1 MLLLDAPFEA
11 GRAAVAPVPW
21 GALARVAAPILAL
34 IAAGL
39 VIEHRGGTWAIL
51 GRALA
56 SGAAHAGLLA
66 VGWVM
71 LFDRGRAWI
80 GPVVRLIAVVL
91 GASLASRLSPW
102 GALLFLLVPVALLA
116 EARRCPDVAAAG
128 LCWPPL
134 QAAVLGAGAGTFLG
148 AHLLATSALTFG
160 YEVRIDSVAGYLAA
174 AAYDAGV
181 SALTAEWLFRGALF
195 SEWWRRWSFAGAAAL
210 STGLAVLRYLLDL
223 NLPPAAEA
231 WLGAAFYTGLLGM
244 AACALRAW
252 SQSLVPGYLA
262 TLAFLLAYRALGY

>member
-11 GRAAVAPVPW
+11 ARAAIAPPPW

-39 VIEHRGGTWAIL
+39 VVEHHGGTWAML
-51 GRALA
+51 GRAVA

-66 VGWVM
+66 VGSVM
-71 LFDRGRAWI
+71 LAGHEQARM
-80 GPVVRLIAVVL
+80 GPVARLTGLVL
-91 GASLASRLSPW
+91 IASLASRLSPW
-102 GALLFLLVPVALLA
+102 AAVLYLLVPVALVA
-116 EARRCPDVAAAG
+116 EARRCPGVAAMG
-128 LCWPPL
+128 LRCPPL
-134 QAAVLGAGAGTFLG
+134 RAALLGAGAGAFLG

-160 YEVRIDSVAGYLAA
+160 YEVRIDSVGGYLAS

-195 SEWWRRWSFAGAAAL
+195 SVWWRQWPFAGAAGL
-210 STGLAVLRYLLDL
+210 STGLAVLRYLSDL
-223 NLPPAAEA
+223 NLPPATEA
-231 WLGAAFYTGLLGM
+231 WLGAAFYTGLLGV